1 MPHAAVCD
9 KILSK
14 TNRYRQNS
22 AYFPKYRYLSNT
34 LLYIIEDAMRF
45 FLTAKAW
52 QVFLLIMASM
62 FVGAFIQP
70 APANFNILMLS
81 TLVFM
86 AVWAAWLWSIANA
99 SNNKLEPPLRK
110 SPRLMVVGLVIAA
123 SYLLMAPWL
132 WPDMRT
138 GQGGIPALMVPMHL
152 LAMLGIFYALVF
164 TANRLT
170 TLERKQQV
178 SFFDYS
184 GPFFLLWFFPIGI
197 WFIQPRVNKLLGND
211 A

>member
-1 MPHAAVCD
+1 MN
-9 KILSK
+9 L
-14 TNRYRQNS
+14 
-22 AYFPKYRYLSNT
+22 
-34 LLYIIEDAMRF
+34 

-52 QVFLLIMASM
+52 QVFLIIMGSM
-62 FVGAFIQP
+62 VGGAFIQP
-70 APANFNILMLS
+70 VANNFAVFMVS
-81 TLVFM
+81 TLIFM
-86 AVWAAWLWSIANA
+86 AVWMAWLFSIALA
-99 SNNKLEPPLRK
+99 ANKKLDPALRK
-110 SPRLMVVGLVIAA
+110 SPRLMVAGAGFAA
-123 SYLLMAPWL
+123 FYLMVTPWI

-138 GQGGIPALMVPMHL
+138 GQGGLPALMIPMHL
-152 LAMLGIFYALVF
+152 LAMLGIFYSLVF

-170 TLERKQQV
+170 TLERKQKV

>member
-1 MPHAAVCD
+1 
-9 KILSK
+9 
-14 TNRYRQNS
+14 
-22 AYFPKYRYLSNT
+22 
-34 LLYIIEDAMRF
+34 
-45 FLTAKAW
+45 
-52 QVFLLIMASM
+52 
-62 FVGAFIQP
+62 
-70 APANFNILMLS
+70 
-81 TLVFM
+81 
-86 AVWAAWLWSIANA
+86 
-99 SNNKLEPPLRK
+99 
-110 SPRLMVVGLVIAA
+110 
-123 SYLLMAPWL
+123 
-132 WPDMRT
+132 
-138 GQGGIPALMVPMHL
+138 MVPMHL

>member
-1 MPHAAVCD
+1 
-9 KILSK
+9 
-14 TNRYRQNS
+14 
-22 AYFPKYRYLSNT
+22 
-34 LLYIIEDAMRF
+34 MRF